1 MKKKIIIFAVLLGI
15 AVSIR
20 AQHAHFTTSG
30 TIVFERRTNV
40 WAMVKRETNKDND
53 AVLVPALEVYKKNN
67 PQFRVLKSTLSFSG
81 DKTLFTPIEADPPAS
96 SLFSAWPLM
105 TQNNTI
111 YTDLADGLAISQKK
125 IFGDAFLVK
134 DSTRKIKWK
143 ITDETRDIAGYH
155 CRRANGI
162 MLDSIYVVAFYT
174 TQIPVPGGPESFNG
188 LPGMILGV
196 ALPHENLTWFATK
209 VNDTTLPDN
218 VPVPPKK
225 GKKTDNKGFRAT
237 LETAV
242 KDQGSVEA
250 DFLKQFLF

>member
-1 MKKKIIIFAVLLGI
+1 MEKKIILFAILLGI
-15 AVSIR
+15 AVSLR
-20 AQHAHFTTSG
+20 AQHAHFTKSG
-30 TIVFERRTNV
+30 TIAFERRTNV

-53 AVLVPALEVYKKNN
+53 AVFVPGLEAYKKNN
-67 PQFRVLKSTLSFSG
+67 PQFRVLKSTLSFS
-81 DKTLFTPIEADPPAS
+81 DNKTLFTPIEADAPAS
-96 SLFSAWPLM
+96 NLFSSWPLM

-111 YTDLADGLAISQKK
+111 YTDLTDGLTISQKK

-134 DSTRKIKWK
+134 DSIRRIKWK

-155 CRRANGI
+155 CRRANGL
-162 MLDSIYVVAFYT
+162 MLDSIYIVAFYT

-209 VNDTTLPDN
+209 VTDTSLPDN
-218 VPVPPKK
+218 AIVPPKK

-237 LETAV
+237 LETAM
-242 KDQGSVEA
+242 KDQGSVAA
-250 DFLKQFLF
+250 DFMKQFLF